1 MPDYLNLPEPTCYIP
16 GSRHLWDYCIAQRLL
31 QSDAQNFK
39 DILTNNQDAT
49 MLYGVLLVEKK
60 GILPSKDPGLIN
72 AIDEDYLRKIDLY
85 ALSNADPYTTEKFK
99 PWAMELLYAGGQDF
113 SDVLNG
119 IVARVANYPN
129 HPLGTSLIDS
139 FLNSFKSPIER
150 DIVWS
155 LPIAVKMDRSRRK
168 CWCKGDALAP
178 V

>member
-1 MPDYLNLPEPTCYIP
+1 MPSAVDTSRKKPVQTALSSLSQHFMDHESIDEIEIEQKLSRFGIRDQVKDATINLLTRYGILLVKKSGHSFNDVPDYLNLPEPTCYIP

-85 ALSNADPYTTEKFK
+85 ALSNADPYTTE
-99 PWAMELLYAGGQDF
+99 
-113 SDVLNG
+113 
-119 IVARVANYPN
+119 
-129 HPLGTSLIDS
+129 
-139 FLNSFKSPIER
+139 
-150 DIVWS
+150 
-155 LPIAVKMDRSRRK
+155 
-168 CWCKGDALAP
+168 
-178 V
+178 